1 MLARRYSVTIAAL
14 AAANRMGIH
23 SELRVDRQLL
33 IPPIQPNVYCWRNI
47 TGQANETVADI
58 AGRYKA
64 DPERLARVNNLAGA
78 ATTVANRTLCIP
90 DIYATGY
97 IAPPTSGGA
106 TTYIVQQGDTLLA
119 IANRYGITVM
129 HLQQANGLR
138 NIDYIEIG
146 QPLQIPQ

>member
-1 MLARRYSVTIAAL
+1 
-14 AAANRMGIH
+14 
-23 SELRVDRQLL
+23 
-33 IPPIQPNVYCWRNI
+33 VYCWRNI

-64 DPERLARVNNLAGA
+64 DPERLARFNNLAGA

-97 IAPPTSGGA
+97 IAPPTTSGGA
-106 TTYIVQQGDTLLA
+106 TYIVQQGDTLLA

-129 HLQQANGLR
+129 RLQQANGLR
-138 NIDYIEIG
+138 HVDYIEIG
-146 QPLQIPQ
+146 QPLQIP